1 MTLLTNPPRSTLP
14 RPTWQTVSVNVILF
28 GLFAASLWAV
38 ADLKINV
45 ATIID
50 SADNAVSF
58 IGRIFPLDFPP
69 IGELVTMTA
78 QTLGIVLL
86 ATVLSVILS
95 MFVALAAAH
104 NTTPGTSLRW
114 GARAIIVVTRTIPEL
129 VLAILFL
136 RLFGLGAVA
145 GILALGLHSIGMVG
159 KLYADAIEDTDPGPR
174 DALRAAGAS
183 WWQQIVGGVFPQAMP
198 AFVAT
203 ALHRFDINLRASVI
217 LGYVGVS
224 GIGLELSGAL
234 RTMNYQRG
242 MALALFVVALC
253 IVVELISG
261 ALRKMVL
268 GDQAPAHRTIW
279 TRMREKVAT
288 AQNGWLDRGAAVTSE
303 ARARTAAARTA
314 DGNYRVSPPWTGERI
329 RRTIYVVLFALA
341 LVFATWGAQID
352 LSRMAD
358 GFGSMFNTLSL
369 FFPPGTGGIGS
380 ELWEQLLVTVQIALA
395 ATFIGLVVAVPVGL
409 LAARNVAPTP
419 GIAKGFRIF
428 IVAVRGIPDLIF
440 AIIVIVVTGLGAT
453 AGAIAL
459 SVGAIGL
466 LSKLIADS
474 VEETD
479 VRVQQAV
486 LAGGATR
493 MQVLIGATV
502 RQSGPA
508 IIAHIFYQLDS
519 NIRAATL
526 LGVVGAGGIGFYLMN
541 AARVMQFDVVTMVV
555 VMIFVV
561 VMAVEGLA
569 IWVRRVIS

>member
-1 MTLLTNPPRSTLP
+1 TNPPRSTLP

-203 ALHRFDINLRASVI
+203 ALHRFDINLR
-217 LGYVGVS
+217 
-224 GIGLELSGAL
+224 
-234 RTMNYQRG
+234 
-242 MALALFVVALC
+242 
-253 IVVELISG
+253 
-261 ALRKMVL
+261 
-268 GDQAPAHRTIW
+268 
-279 TRMREKVAT
+279 
-288 AQNGWLDRGAAVTSE
+288 
-303 ARARTAAARTA
+303 
-314 DGNYRVSPPWTGERI
+314 
-329 RRTIYVVLFALA
+329 
-341 LVFATWGAQID
+341 
-352 LSRMAD
+352 
-358 GFGSMFNTLSL
+358 
-369 FFPPGTGGIGS
+369 
-380 ELWEQLLVTVQIALA
+380 
-395 ATFIGLVVAVPVGL
+395 
-409 LAARNVAPTP
+409 
-419 GIAKGFRIF
+419 
-428 IVAVRGIPDLIF
+428 
-440 AIIVIVVTGLGAT
+440 
-453 AGAIAL
+453 
-459 SVGAIGL
+459 
-466 LSKLIADS
+466 
-474 VEETD
+474 
-479 VRVQQAV
+479 
-486 LAGGATR
+486 
-493 MQVLIGATV
+493 
-502 RQSGPA
+502 
-508 IIAHIFYQLDS
+508 
-519 NIRAATL
+519 
-526 LGVVGAGGIGFYLMN
+526 
-541 AARVMQFDVVTMVV
+541 
-555 VMIFVV
+555 
-561 VMAVEGLA
+561 
-569 IWVRRVIS
+569 

>member
-58 IGRIFPLDFPP
+58 VGRIFPLDFPP

-104 NTTPGTSLRW
+104 NTTPGTALRW

-288 AQNGWLDRGAAVTSE
+288 AQHGWLDRARSHSE
-303 ARARTAAARTA
+303 
-314 DGNYRVSPPWTGERI
+314 
-329 RRTIYVVLFALA
+329 
-341 LVFATWGAQID
+341 
-352 LSRMAD
+352 
-358 GFGSMFNTLSL
+358 
-369 FFPPGTGGIGS
+369 PG
-380 ELWEQLLVTVQIALA
+380 
-395 ATFIGLVVAVPVGL
+395 
-409 LAARNVAPTP
+409 
-419 GIAKGFRIF
+419 
-428 IVAVRGIPDLIF
+428 
-440 AIIVIVVTGLGAT
+440 
-453 AGAIAL
+453 
-459 SVGAIGL
+459 
-466 LSKLIADS
+466 
-474 VEETD
+474 
-479 VRVQQAV
+479 
-486 LAGGATR
+486 
-493 MQVLIGATV
+493 
-502 RQSGPA
+502 
-508 IIAHIFYQLDS
+508 
-519 NIRAATL
+519 
-526 LGVVGAGGIGFYLMN
+526 
-541 AARVMQFDVVTMVV
+541 
-555 VMIFVV
+555 
-561 VMAVEGLA
+561 
-569 IWVRRVIS
+569 